1 MNLDFLPIARKA
13 PSGPGLGSIL
23 APIRI
28 DLWSSSDLRAF
39 GRGLFG
45 SDEVLLPEYQEVDFA
60 SRIRENERQ
69 IRENYIATAETV
81 RQRISITPAAEWLL
95 DNHHIVEENIRHV
108 RRDLT
113 RNFYRILPKW
123 TVPGKGS
130 TPRIMALAWLYVAHT
145 NSDFSPES
153 LTEFISGFQERS
165 ELTIGEL
172 WAAPAFL
179 RYVMIENL
187 RRLSDRVRN
196 ARDMRSEANRLADL
210 LTAEENVEKRL
221 ELMQR
226 KANFTQD
233 NTFAAQLLYRFRDG
247 SQWAAQAL
255 EWLESML
262 EARGSHGEAVVVA
275 EQNRQSSGNL
285 TTGNIITSLRRIDDV
300 YWQGWFE
307 SLSAVDRTLQAGS
320 DFSLLD
326 SSTRNRYRDSIE
338 AIARRGKIPET
349 SVAKAAIDLAASS
362 ASRLDTGTDPRSDV
376 GYFLVGK
383 GKPQLRLT
391 VGSPAPFGSS
401 LLRRYRSWGWFA
413 AGFPNFAT
421 TLAIIALAATFL
433 AYNGVSLWA
442 ALPLL
447 ILFALPASDA
457 AAAFVQTAAALVF
470 KPDHLPG
477 YELKDGIPD
486 HARTLVAIPCLITNH
501 DTVDELVRNLELHY
515 LANPQ
520 GAVLFALLSDWRDSD
535 HEETPADQEILA
547 YAQQEID
554 RLDQSYPRT
563 GRRFYLLHRKRQF
576 NPGEGVWMGWERK
589 RGKLHELNLL
599 LRGDKDTSYF
609 PPAQALPDDVKYVLT
624 VDSDTRLPLNS
635 VAALVGKAVHPLNRP
650 VYSDAKGRVVSG
662 YTIFQPRVTASL
674 TTGAEASPFQRTFS
688 ANRGFDPYVFTV
700 SDFYQ
705 DLVGEGSFTGK
716 GLYEVD
722 SFERSL
728 RGKIGDNAVLSHDL
742 LEGSYA
748 RCALVTDVE
757 FVEDFP
763 IRYQVEA
770 SRQHRWARGDWQL
783 LPFIFGIG
791 NGLTGIGRL
800 KMIDNLRRSFAPVGW
815 VTSSVIA
822 WSALP
827 ASVAFV
833 WQVFMLLG
841 LAVAP
846 LIGFARQS
854 VPSRIGVTLGGHLRT
869 LWSSLYG
876 TIAEIAL
883 RIVFMAHL
891 AYVLADAVVRALWRL
906 FFSKKHLLE
915 WRTAAQVSSG
925 GQASLMG
932 HYKMMAASPIIGVAS
947 FIFIALENPANL
959 PLAAIFSIV
968 WVAAP
973 AIAWNVSRS
982 QETEDHLELSARDQL
997 FLRKTAR
1004 KTWRY
1009 FETFVTT
1016 ELNFL
1021 PPDNFQEDPEPVVAE
1036 RTSPTNIGLY
1046 LLSTITAKNFGW
1058 ISLADAV
1065 QRMEQTISTVERLP
1079 KFNGH
1084 LYNWYDIRSLAI
1096 LPPGYISAVDS
1107 GNLAGHLVTVSSAL
1121 KNWAQAPAS
1130 QMLANFDGVA
1140 DVASILEDSVGA
1152 IPDVR
1157 KTVQPIRQRYT
1168 ERLGGLVANL
1178 DSWRADPS
1186 SAPIKPS
1193 DLVKTARELCELAEA
1208 LIVGTES
1215 IESDTEI
1222 SVPAK
1227 ELRHWCSVLLAT
1239 AQANSMDAIADSAD
1253 LGQWELRLGALAE
1266 RARSIAF
1273 AMDFRFLMDK
1283 DRRLLSIGYRADN
1296 KELDK
1301 SCYDLL
1307 ASEAR
1312 LTSLFAIA
1320 KGDLPKEH
1328 WFRLGRPVTAVR
1340 WQAALVS
1347 WSGSMF
1353 EYLMPPLVMHEREG
1367 GILNQSNRLAIA
1379 RQIEYAKPFDVPW
1392 GISES
1397 AFNTRDRLMNY
1408 QYQNFGVPSLGL
1420 KHDLSANLVIA
1431 PYATALASQFRPH
1444 ESIVNMERLTDA
1456 GALGLYGYYDAV
1468 DYTASRLLEG
1478 QKCAIVKNYLAHHQG
1493 MSIAA
1498 IGNAVLN
1505 GRLREYFHADPVIEA
1520 AELLLQERAPRE
1532 VVSVTRAGHLEDR
1545 PTGYT
1550 DALGLQFVRIDDPL
1564 ESKRSTSV
1572 LSNGRYS
1579 VMVTASGSGYSR
1591 WNDLAVTRWRPDPT
1605 LDQFGTYIFLRDI
1618 ESGKW
1623 WSATA
1628 EPKQAEAEKS
1638 FTIFADHRAE
1648 FHKNANGLDTRLEV
1662 LVCSGSDGEGRKL
1675 TIMNRSERDR
1685 FIEVTSFGEC
1695 VLSRDDSDIAHPAF
1709 SKMFVKTEIGELG
1722 DVIYAT
1728 RNKRSPSDADIIIGH
1743 MIADGSGEQRETQAE
1758 TDRRAFIGRGRN
1770 LGCAA
1775 AFDAGARLGGNSG
1788 YTMDPVFSLRRTFR
1802 VPAGKE
1808 ISVNFWTIAAPDR
1821 AGLDRAVMHYRRAET
1836 FAHETTLAWTRSQVQ
1851 IRHIDMTPQEAA
1863 NFQKF
1868 ASFLIYPDLRLRPQE
1883 VVALSGLK
1891 SQSSLW
1897 PMSISGDYPIFSL
1910 RIDGE
1915 AEIGSVREALR
1926 MQEYLRSRGIIS
1938 DLVIINERVFSYA
1951 QDLNNIISALCEN
1964 ASRRGLAS
1972 GPGQHIFSVR
1982 RDLMGEETWAALIA
1996 SSRIALHT
2004 RNGKL
2009 SEQLARLEK
2018 TEEEGRLAKPA
2029 PLARIPVLASVTSTA
2044 VTSGDGLEHWNG
2056 YGGFDPNSRAYVV
2069 RLPAGGATPHPWINV
2084 VSGRDF
2090 GFHVS
2095 AEGAGYTWSANSRD
2109 FQLTPWSNDTVINRP
2124 SEGIHLLDLDTN
2136 EVMSPFAGLSVDKDA
2151 VFEARHLPGR
2161 SEFST
2166 NTSGLALQVDQTV
2179 SQQDPVKH
2187 TRLRI
2192 VNKSQK
2198 PRRLRVFSWAE
2209 LVLGNNP
2216 ARSAPF
2222 VTAQFDEARGILTAS
2237 NRYSLDYGG
2246 RTTFMTASQP
2256 VVYHTAARAEYFG
2269 RSGSVQQPQAARAD
2283 TWLQSSVDTQG
2294 DPMVAIACDIE
2305 LKVGETREI
2314 ILHFGDAPDSVVDGV
2329 VSRLSNLNYD
2339 ALVEQSDA
2347 KWEDFLCTLQVQTPD
2362 KALDR
2367 MVNTWLPY
2375 QNIACRV
2382 QARAAFYQA
2391 SGAFGFRDQLQDTA
2405 ALIFHDP
2412 RLARAQI
2419 LNAAS
2424 RQFVEG
2430 DVQHWWLP
2438 ATGAGVRT
2446 IISDDVVWLAYCTAH
2461 YIRTTGD
2468 TLVLDEKVN
2477 FLTGAALEPGK
2488 HDSFYKPDI
2497 SGDKASLYEHCA
2509 KALELAIARTGP
2521 HGIPLI
2527 LGGDW
2532 NDGMNRVGE
2541 HGTGESVWLGWFL
2554 ATTLKQFARIAE
2566 TRGDKE
2572 RAKQWK
2578 AHRKMLI
2585 VAMEA
2590 NAWDGDHYLRGFY
2603 DDGTPLGANA
2613 EPECKIDSIAQ
2624 SWSVLSGAARPE
2636 RATMAMDAVMSR
2648 LFDENAGVLRLFT
2661 PPFEHTEK
2669 DPGYIK
2675 GYPPGVRENGGQYT
2689 HAATWVVYALAQMGR
2704 GDDAYKCFSL
2714 LNPVNH
2720 ATDRESADQYRVEPY
2735 VVAADVYGE
2744 GNKTGRGGW
2753 TWYTGSAG
2761 WLWRSAVEAIL
2772 GMQLKDGRLSITP
2785 ALPAEWEGFSANLR
2799 KNGKA
2804 FAIVVNQ
2811 TAKGEYVTTV
2821 NGAKSTREAGS
2832 FDLG

>member
-1 MNLDFLPIARKA
+1 MNLNFLPNVRKA
-13 PSGPGLGSIL
+13 PSGPGLGAIL

-28 DLWSSSDLRAF
+28 DLWSSADLRAF
-39 GRGLFG
+39 GRGLYG
-45 SDEVLLPEYQEVDFA
+45 SSEVLLPEYVAVDFA
-60 SRIRENERQ
+60 SRIRENEKQ

-81 RQRISITPAAEWLL
+81 RQRTSITPAAEWLL

-113 RNFYRILPKW
+113 RSFYKILPEW
-123 TVPGKGS
+123 NVPGKGS

-153 LTEFISGFQERS
+153 LTEFITGFQERS

-179 RYVMIENL
+179 RYVLIENL

-196 ARDMRSEANRLADL
+196 ARDMRSEANLLADL
-210 LTAEENVEKRL
+210 LTAEESVEKRL

-226 KANFTQD
+226 KSAFTQD
-233 NTFAAQLLYRFRDG
+233 NTYAAQLLYRFRDG
-247 SQWAAQAL
+247 SEWATQAL
-255 EWLESML
+255 EWLEAML

-338 AIARRGKIPET
+338 AIARRGKVPET
-349 SVAKAAIDLAASS
+349 TVAQATIDLAASS
-362 ASRLDTGTDPRSDV
+362 SSRLDTGTDPRSDV

-383 GKPQLRLT
+383 GKPQLRQQ
-391 VGSPAPFGSS
+391 VGSPPPMGSS

-413 AGFPNFAT
+413 VGMPNFGMT
-421 TLAIIALAATFL
+421 VAIIALGAWFL
-433 AYNGVSLWA
+433 VANGVSLWA
-442 ALPLL
+442 VLPLL

-457 AAAFVQTAAALVF
+457 AAAFVQTAAALVL

-535 HEETPADQEILA
+535 HEETPADLEILA

-554 RLDQSYPRT
+554 RLDQSYSRT
-563 GRRFYLLHRKRQF
+563 ARRFFLLHRKRQF

-589 RGKLHELNLL
+589 RGKLHEVNML

-609 PPAQALPDDVKYVLT
+609 PPSSPLPDDIKYVLT

-650 VYSDAKGRVVSG
+650 VYNEAKGRVVSG
-662 YTIFQPRVTASL
+662 YSIFQPRVTASL
-674 TTGAEASPFQRTFS
+674 TTGAESSPFQRTFS

-705 DLVGEGSFTGK
+705 DLIGEGSFTGK
-716 GLYEVD
+716 GLYDID
-722 SFERSL
+722 SFERSM

-783 LPFIFGIG
+783 LPFILGLG

-815 VTSSVIA
+815 VTSSIIA

-827 ASVAFV
+827 PHVAFV
-833 WQVFMLLG
+833 WQIFMLVG
-841 LAVAP
+841 LAIAP

-876 TIAEIAL
+876 TIAEIGL

-906 FFSKKHLLE
+906 FISKKHMLE
-915 WRTAAQVSSG
+915 WRTAAQVSAS
-925 GQASLMG
+925 GQASLAG
-932 HYKMMAASPIIGVAS
+932 HYKMMIASPLIGIAAIT
-947 FIFIALENPANL
+947 FILFENPANL
-959 PLAAIFSIV
+959 LLAAIFSAIWIV
-968 WVAAP
+968 AP

-982 QETEDHLELSARDQL
+982 QETEDHLVLSGGDKL
-997 FLRKTAR
+997 FLRKIAR

-1009 FETFVTT
+1009 FETFVTA

-1021 PPDNFQEDPEPVVAE
+1021 PPDNFQEDPEPLVAE
-1036 RTSPTNIGLY
+1036 RTSPTNVGLY
-1046 LLSTITAKNFGW
+1046 LLSTITARNFGW
-1058 ISLADAV
+1058 ISLGDAV
-1065 QRMEQTISTVERLP
+1065 ERMEQTISTLERMP
-1079 KFNGH
+1079 KHNGH
-1084 LYNWYDIRSLAI
+1084 LYNWYDIRSLEI

-1107 GNLAGHLVTVSSAL
+1107 GNLAGHLITVSSAL

-1140 DVASILEDSVGA
+1140 DVASILEECLVA
-1152 IPDVR
+1152 FPEVR
-1157 KTVQPIRQRYT
+1157 KSVQPIRKRFAD
-1168 ERLGGLVANL
+1168 RLGGMTANL
-1178 DSWRADPS
+1178 DAWRADPT
-1186 SAPIKPS
+1186 SAPIRPS
-1193 DLVKTARELCELAEA
+1193 DLVTTAKELAELAEA
-1208 LIVGTES
+1208 LIAGADG
-1215 IESDTEI
+1215 IDGDSDL
-1222 SVPAK
+1222 SPAAR
-1227 ELRHWCSVLLAT
+1227 ELRHWAT
-1239 AQANSMDAIADSAD
+1239 ALIATTQANNIDVAADAADHGQLVSRLST
-1253 LGQWELRLGALAE
+1253 LGE
-1266 RARSIAF
+1266 RARGIAF

-1283 DRRLLSIGYRADN
+1283 DRRLLSIGYRTDN
-1296 KELDK
+1296 KELDR

-1328 WFRLGRPVTAVR
+1328 WFRLGRPVTSVR

-1379 RQIEYAKPFDVPW
+1379 RQIEYAKPFNVPW

-1397 AFNTRDRLMNY
+1397 AFNTRDRALNY

-1444 ESIVNMERLTDA
+1444 EAIFNMERLTEA

-1505 GRLREYFHADPVIEA
+1505 GLLREHFHADPVIEA

-1550 DALGLQFVRIDDPL
+1550 DSLGLQFVRIDDPA
-1564 ESKRSTSV
+1564 ESRRATSV

-1579 VMVTASGSGYSR
+1579 VMVTAAGSGYSR
-1591 WNDLAVTRWRPDPT
+1591 WNDLAITRWRPDPT

-1618 ESGKW
+1618 ENGNW

-1628 EPKQAEAEKS
+1628 EPKQAPGEKC

-1648 FHKNANGLDTRLEV
+1648 FHKNAHGIDTRLEV
-1662 LVCSGSDGEGRKL
+1662 LACSGSDGEGRKL
-1675 TIMNRSERDR
+1675 TLINRSERDR
-1685 FIEVTSFGEC
+1685 YIEVTSFGEC

-1728 RNKRSPSDADIIIGH
+1728 RNKRSPSDADIIIAH
-1743 MIADGSGEQRETQAE
+1743 LIADGSGEQRETQAE
-1758 TDRRAFIGRGRN
+1758 TDRRAFIGRGRE
-1770 LGCAA
+1770 LGNAA
-1775 AFDAGARLGGNSG
+1775 AFDAGTRLAGNSG
-1788 YTMDPVFSLRRTFR
+1788 FTMDPVFSLRRTFR

-1808 ISVNFWTIAAPDR
+1808 ISVNFWTVAAPDR
-1821 AGLDRAVMHYRRAET
+1821 EGLDRAVMHYRRAET

-1868 ASFLIYPDLRLRPQE
+1868 ASFLLYPDLRLRPQE
-1883 VVALSGLK
+1883 AVALSGLK

-1897 PMSISGDYPIFSL
+1897 PMSISGDFPIFSL

-2009 SEQLARLEK
+2009 SEQLARLERS
-2018 TEEEGRLAKPA
+2018 EEEARPAKAALQLANVVPA
-2029 PLARIPVLASVTSTA
+2029 IAASKA
-2044 VTSGDGLEHWNG
+2044 VVSGDGLDLWNG
-2056 YGGFDPNSRAYVV
+2056 FGGFDQTSRAYVV
-2069 RLPAGGATPHPWINV
+2069 RLPAGGTTPHPWINV
-2084 VSGRDF
+2084 ISGKDF

-2124 SEGIHLLDLDTN
+2124 GEGIHLVDLASN
-2136 EVMSPFAGLSVDKDA
+2136 EVFSPFAGLSSDQDA

-2166 NTSGLALQVDQTV
+2166 TTGGLALQVDQMV
-2179 SQQDPVKH
+2179 SREDPVKH

-2192 VNKSQK
+2192 TNKSAK
-2198 PRRLRVFSWAE
+2198 TRRLRVFNWAE
-2209 LVLGNNP
+2209 LVLGNNR
-2216 ARSAPF
+2216 ARSGPF
-2222 VTAQFDEARGILTAS
+2222 VTAQFDEARGVLTAN
-2237 NRYSLDYGG
+2237 NRYSLDYAG
-2246 RTTFMTASQP
+2246 RTTFMTASEP
-2256 VVYHTAARAEYFG
+2256 VVYLTASRSEFFG
-2269 RSGSVQQPQAARAD
+2269 RSGSRLRPLATKAD
-2283 TWLQSSVDTQG
+2283 VSALSSVDTQG
-2294 DPMVAIACDIE
+2294 DPIAVIACDLEIE
-2305 LKVGETREI
+2305 PGQTREI
-2314 ILHFGDAPDSVVDGV
+2314 LLHFGDAADSSVDGV
-2329 VSRLSNLNYD
+2329 INRLSNLDYD
-2339 ALVEQSDA
+2339 ALIARNDG
-2347 KWEDFLCTLQVQTPD
+2347 KWEDFLTTLQVQTPD
-2362 KALDR
+2362 LALDR

-2375 QNIACRV
+2375 QNLACRV

-2405 ALIFHDP
+2405 ALILHDP
-2412 RLARAQI
+2412 TLARAQI

-2446 IISDDVVWLAYCTAH
+2446 IISDDVVWLAYCAAH
-2461 YIRTTGD
+2461 YVRATGD
-2468 TLVLDEKVN
+2468 KTVLDEQVQ
-2477 FLTGAALEPGK
+2477 FLTGPALEPGK
-2488 HDSFYKPDI
+2488 HDRFYKPDI
-2497 SGDKASLYEHCA
+2497 SADTASLYEHCA
-2509 KALELAIARTGP
+2509 KALELAIARSGP

-2554 ATTLKQFARIAE
+2554 AATLKRFAKIAE
-2566 TRGDKE
+2566 SRGEGE
-2572 RAKQWK
+2572 RARQWK

-2585 VAMEA
+2585 AALEA
-2590 NAWDGDHYLRGFY
+2590 HTWDGDHYLRGFY
-2603 DDGTPLGANA
+2603 DDGTPLGANS
-2613 EPECKIDSIAQ
+2613 EPECRIDSIAQ
-2624 SWSVLSGAARPE
+2624 SWSVLSGAANPD
-2636 RATMAMDAVMSR
+2636 RASTAMDSVMSR
-2648 LFDENAGVLRLFT
+2648 LMDEDAGVLRLFT
-2661 PPFEHTEK
+2661 PPFEKTIK

-2689 HAATWVVYALAQMGR
+2689 HAATWVVYALAEMGR

-2714 LNPVNH
+2714 LNPVGH
-2720 ATDRESADQYRVEPY
+2720 AKDRESAEQYRVEPY
-2735 VVAADVYGE
+2735 VVAADVYGDGE
-2744 GNKTGRGGW
+2744 KTGRGGW

-2772 GMQLKDGRLSITP
+2772 GMRLKEGRLVISP
-2785 ALPAEWEGFSANLR
+2785 ALPNDWDGFSASIR
-2799 KNGKA
+2799 KNGKN
-2804 FAIVVNQ
+2804 FAIKV
-2811 TAKGEYVTTV
+2811 TKSAKGSYQTTV
-2821 NGAKSTREAGS
+2821 NGKASDREDGS
-2832 FDLG
+2832 FELN